1 MKALAKA
8 FQYPYRKAR
17 KNVKLAGYNH
27 LNASTGSTLQA
38 CHFAPMFG
46 ISLRAWQT
54 KAETVSFQW
63 KKKRV
68 WISAAR
74 QKLWS
79 ILWEHWLCFFSLCI
93 KIRLDLLTEN
103 GPKRFLVLTHC
114 LQMAITRLS
123 FEISLITFF
132 SLKDECH
139 ASTSKQKVQSSV
151 ARLEY
156 EKKKIGE
163 PTARRT
169 LYNTWLFGYE
179 KKVC

>member
-1 MKALAKA
+1 MQVLEVKKRLDFTGLPFCAHVWNKFESLADESRDC
-8 FQYPYRKAR
+8 QLS
-17 KNVKLAGYNH
+17 V
-27 LNASTGSTLQA
+27 
-38 CHFAPMFG
+38 
-46 ISLRAWQT
+46 
-54 KAETVSFQW
+54 

-169 LYNTWLFGYE
+169 LYNPLFLLLGFWYIKVWLKYT
-179 KKVC
+179 

>member
-1 MKALAKA
+1 MQVLE
-8 FQYPYRKAR
+8 
-17 KNVKLAGYNH
+17 V
-27 LNASTGSTLQA
+27 
-38 CHFAPMFG
+38 
-46 ISLRAWQT
+46 
-54 KAETVSFQW
+54 
-63 KKKRV
+63 KKRLDFTGLPFCAHV
-68 WISAAR
+68 WNKFESLADESRDCQLSVKKRESGYLLRGKSYGAFCGNIDSA
-74 QKLWS
+74 
-79 ILWEHWLCFFSLCI
+79 FFSLCI

-169 LYNTWLFGYE
+169 L
-179 KKVC
+179 